1 VTGNLFFL
9 TRAGLEGIF
18 ALYLAVY
25 WWKHG
30 TVARAFS
37 QAWWDTYSIAKYA
50 SELVILALM
59 LHILQSRFSSRGG
72 TTNNS
77 NASGTSAS
85 STAGYTKVPD
95 VSVDV

>member
-9 TRAGLEGIF
+9 TRAGLEEIF
-18 ALYLAVY
+18 ALYLTVY

-30 TVARAFS
+30 TVTRAFLH
-37 QAWWDTYSIAKYA
+37 AWWDTYSIAKYA

-85 STAGYTKVPD
+85 STAGYTKVPN